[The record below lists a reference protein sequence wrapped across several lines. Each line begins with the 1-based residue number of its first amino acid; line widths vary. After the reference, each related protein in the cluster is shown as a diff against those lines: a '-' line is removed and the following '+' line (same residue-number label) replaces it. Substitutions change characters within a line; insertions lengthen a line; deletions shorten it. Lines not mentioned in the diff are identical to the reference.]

1 MMSSL
6 AVAIYGN
13 PEVYDGGS
21 VMVTISEFK
30 EFFGEWI
37 AAVAGAVDVVADRVM
52 RPRRILLLEGDDG
65 AFTATTAP
73 TENGPALP
81 DLSFRLDQGRP
92 HPPLPA
98 DWEAAFRGSCVEAQ
112 LQSDHVIMC
121 PLDFPSQAGGFL
133 DGMIRA
139 QIDRLTPWTAVDS
152 IFGWNLPTAAAN
164 DRIEVT
170 FAATSKLLVEP
181 LLQFVRARDAVSV
194 AIYAAAGT
202 GPSARI
208 KLLDQPLRS
217 LIGSS
222 KNMPRLLRAV
232 LLSAGVAAAAS
243 LLIAS
248 YLGGSL
254 QTEQSELQRR
264 ISQRRAAMRLDSNAE
279 GSGLGLL
286 AKRKQTTPSSVMV
299 LEAISRVLP
308 DSTYVTELRIEGDKF
323 QVVGMTQDAPSLIR
337 LMEQSPQF
345 TRATFFAPTTHAAN
359 DAGESFHIEAHINAY
374 FGGGS

>member
-1 MMSSL
+1 
-6 AVAIYGN
+6 
-13 PEVYDGGS
+13 
-21 VMVTISEFK
+21 MVTISEFK

-152 IFGWNLPTAAAN
+152 IFGWNSPTAAAN

-181 LLQFVRARDAVSV
+181 LLQFVGARDAVSV
-194 AIYAAAGT
+194 AIYAAADT

-222 KNMPRLLRAV
+222 KNIPRLLRAV

-359 DAGESFHIEAHINAY
+359 DAGESFHIEAHITAY
-374 FGGGS
+374 FGSGT